1 MGKAAGPM
9 PHAVLVAAL
18 AAVGLGISAYIWFK
32 QVTTGPVLCIGRG
45 CATVIRSRFGRML
58 AIPNGAW
65 GIAYFGGIGVAAALA
80 TLHPAWAPSLNPLG
94 LAASTIA
101 LGLHAYLT
109 YLQLLVL
116 RALCSWCLAS
126 AALTL
131 AILLLL
137 TSG

>member
-1 MGKAAGPM
+1 MPQAVPIVVLAAAG
-9 PHAVLVAAL
+9 AGV
-18 AAVGLGISAYIWFK
+18 SAYIWFK

-45 CATVIRSRFGRML
+45 CATVIRSQFGRLL

-80 TLHPAWAPSLNPLG
+80 TLHPAWAPALGFLG

-109 YLQLLVL
+109 YLQLFVL

-137 TSG
+137 ILG

>member
-1 MGKAAGPM
+1 M
-9 PHAVLVAAL
+9 PHAALVAAL
-18 AAVGLGISAYIWFK
+18 AAAGAGVSAYVWFK

-58 AIPNGAW
+58 AIPNGVW
-65 GIAYFGGIGVAAALA
+65 GTAYFSSVGAAAVLA
-80 TLHPAWAPSLNPLG
+80 TLHPAWAPALGFLG

-109 YLQLLVL
+109 YLQLFVL

-137 TSG
+137 ISG